1 MAETVVSVCFVVQ
14 PACIGAQGGGGGL
27 SAFVESFAHLFTSVC
42 AMASDYHS
50 VEIVDRKPF
59 SGMQNR
65 VRALF

>member
-1 MAETVVSVCFVVQ
+1 M
-14 PACIGAQGGGGGL
+14 GL
-27 SAFVESFAHLFTSVC
+27 NLADL
-42 AMASDYHS
+42 AMASDCHS